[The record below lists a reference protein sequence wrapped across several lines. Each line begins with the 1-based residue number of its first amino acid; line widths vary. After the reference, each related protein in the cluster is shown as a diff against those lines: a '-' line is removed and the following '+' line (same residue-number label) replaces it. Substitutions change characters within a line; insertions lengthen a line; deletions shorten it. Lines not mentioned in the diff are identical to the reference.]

1 MDIVLDIG
9 TYLPHY
15 AFDLYLNV
23 ILQDENGDGNLK
35 WEGSV
40 KMWAALLTTSHNKSQ
55 SIHFT
60 QSYRS
65 YLTKKQDTCWAF
77 S

>member
-23 ILQDENGDGNLK
+23 ILQDENGDGGVK

-55 SIHFT
+55 SM
-60 QSYRS
+60 
-65 YLTKKQDTCWAF
+65 
-77 S
+77 